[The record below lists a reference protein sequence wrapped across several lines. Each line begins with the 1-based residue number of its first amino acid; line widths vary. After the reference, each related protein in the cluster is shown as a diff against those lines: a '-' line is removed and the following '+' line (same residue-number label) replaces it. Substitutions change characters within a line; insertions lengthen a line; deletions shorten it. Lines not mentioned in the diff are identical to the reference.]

1 MRVKRNIL
9 TRGLLALAL
18 MALVVLPTS
27 AYAGSPSSE
36 KDIVF
41 GVSTAITGPAPLEG
55 ERTKQ
60 AITMAVEEINQKGG
74 VLGRPLKPLIED
86 DQNTANVAVN
96 AVNKLISE
104 NVVTLL
110 GPHRSGNASAVQHIV
125 ARNKIPFMT
134 GGTSPK
140 LVTFNNPYL
149 FRIRASDQLVAKVAA
164 KYAVEE
170 LKAKKVGVFYNNDE
184 YGTGAKGVIEEY
196 LKSIKI
202 PVVSEGH
209 NLGDKDMTGQIA
221 KMKNEKIDCL
231 ISWSHVPE
239 TAVVVRQ
246 LKELNLNVPV
256 IGGPTHTN
264 QEFLGLVDAA
274 AIEGHFSVTDFA
286 ADNPAPRVQDFTKR
300 VKAKYN
306 IVPEIYVAS
315 YYDATFALADAIKR
329 ANSAEREAIRK
340 ALSATTGLQGVMST
354 LSANDKNELVHEAV
368 IVRIKNKVPQ
378 LVKTVRE

>member
-1 MRVKRNIL
+1 MLEERKP
-9 TRGLLALAL
+9 ALA
-18 MALVVLPTS
+18 ALAAIALAALAILPFS
-27 AYAGSPSSE
+27 GCGGGGSE
-36 KDIVF
+36 KEIVF
-41 GVSTAITGPAPLEG
+41 GVSAAITGPAPLEG

-74 VLGRPLKPLIED
+74 VLGKPLKPLIED

-96 AVNKLISE
+96 AVNKLISQ
-104 NVVTLL
+104 NVVALL
-110 GPHRSGNASAVQHIV
+110 GPHRSGNASAVQQIV
-125 ARNKIPFMT
+125 AKNKVSYMT

-149 FRIRASDQLVAKVAA
+149 FRIRASDQLVAKIAA

-196 LKSIKI
+196 LKSINI

-246 LKELNLNVPV
+246 LKELNLKVPV

-264 QEFLGLVDAA
+264 QEFLGLVDAP
-274 AIEGHFSVTDFA
+274 AIEGHYSVTDFA
-286 ADNPAPRVQDFTKR
+286 ADNPEPRIQDFVKR
-300 VKAKYN
+300 VKSKYD
-306 IVPEIYVAS
+306 IVPEIYVAA
-315 YYDATFALADAIKR
+315 YYDGVYALADAIKR
-329 ANSAEREAIRK
+329 ANSTDREAVRK
-340 ALSATTGLQGVMST
+340 ALSETKGLQGVMST

-368 IVRIKNKVPQ
+368 IVNIKNKVPQ
-378 LVKTVRE
+378 LVKIVKE

>member
-1 MRVKRNIL
+1 MLTKRSVIL
-9 TRGLLALAL
+9 ASLAGL
-18 MALVVLPTS
+18 ALVVLVAMPINGYG
-27 AYAGSPSSE
+27 AAE
-36 KDIVF
+36 KEIVF

-60 AITMAVEEINQKGG
+60 GIMMAVEEINQKGG
-74 VLGRPLKPLIED
+74 VLGKQLKPLIED

-104 NVVTLL
+104 NVVVLV

-125 ARNKIPFMT
+125 ARNKVVFMT

-149 FRIRASDQLVAKVAA
+149 FRVRASDQLVAKIAA

-170 LKAKKVGVFYNNDE
+170 LKAKKVGLFYNNDE

-196 LKSIKI
+196 LKSINI
-202 PVVSEGH
+202 PLVSDGH
-209 NLGDKDMTGQIA
+209 NTGDKDMTGQIA
-221 KMKNEKIDCL
+221 KMKREKIDCL

-239 TAVVVRQ
+239 TAVEVRQ
-246 LKELNLNVPV
+246 LKELSLNVPV

-264 QEFLGLVDAA
+264 QEFLGLVDAP

-286 ADNPAPRVQDFTKR
+286 ADNPEPRVQDFTKR
-300 VKAKYN
+300 IKAKYS

-315 YYDATFALADAIKR
+315 YYDAVYALADAIKR
-329 ANSAEREAIRK
+329 ANSSDREAVRK
-340 ALSATTGLQGVMST
+340 ALSATKGLAGVMST

-368 IVRIKNKVPQ
+368 IVTIKNRVPQ
-378 LVKTVRE
+378 LVRTVRE